1 MCPELGSQCRDA
13 EIKSKVGGRVR
24 GDIMGKWE
32 VKDQERM
39 GRRLKSWGGLRKK
52 VGCLVGNENLR
63 RDTVQC

>member
-1 MCPELGSQCRDA
+1 M
-13 EIKSKVGGRVR
+13 R

-32 VKDQERM
+32 VKGQERM

-63 RDTVQC
+63 RDTVQCLKWRMMKDLERGSGEGRG